1 MSQILFYLGYALRNL
16 WRSRR
21 WSAFAIFSVA
31 AGVATMVAFRSLGLA
46 IGDSLTGDVRN
57 TNKGDITMSVSSQGF
72 FDTLANPD
80 TPENFFTEQELDVV
94 RTWAAEN
101 DAHVTEY
108 RLRSGLQ
115 IAKLDAV
122 TAGRLQFVSSF
133 FIAPDT
139 YPITDPIL
147 ADEPA
152 GIPLGELFTA
162 PNDIVISRNLAD
174 SSQIRVGDTVRVSG
188 SETLFTVKGIVP
200 TASQAGLQQ
209 LAGREIFS
217 LFFGFAYFD
226 LSAVEELLNTTD
238 AVNRVSIV
246 LPEGSSATEVYQA
259 TNTIQNKIERLTGNW
274 RISYSE
280 APRLVEDF
288 ATFSDILGRFIVIL
302 GLGAMLLGGVGIINT
317 MLVLVRRRT
326 DEIAALKTFGLKGRQ
341 VAAMFMA
348 EALWLGV
355 FGSLLGGV
363 LGVALSAVANRF
375 GADLIQQPLR
385 FKVYPEAIL
394 FGFALGVIISAV
406 FGVLPVLSA
415 ARVRPASILRPNDST
430 PPNAG
435 CFSSLL
441 VVIFVV
447 LALGFI
453 AGQIITVWWVGVVGV
468 AVTLLILYV
477 LAMLLWCVVWLIG
490 KLPAFGNVDLNL
502 ALRNLTTRRMRTATT
517 LLALSAGMF
526 ALSSIALIGEGV
538 REVLRFTFTDA
549 LGGNVIIY
557 PLLPQNLA
565 APLIDARLDSLEG
578 VQSRTRIY
586 NISTYVSAVN
596 GKEVFDDRR
605 RFDPS
610 SNIIVRDTTDP
621 NWVIE
626 GIKSGRSLT
635 PADRGQAVAVYQIPQ
650 FVDPDSSS
658 GMGGEP
664 EILYKVGDIL
674 TLNTYQGGSPF
685 TVEVIGVAE
694 PSGSGNF
701 GGLWLPPDFIPTN
714 LSNFTLNLAMVE
726 PEHMNEVLLSLS
738 SLPLMLTFDISF
750 FDGILQRLITQFSAL
765 PLVVGIFSLGAAAVI
780 NANTVALSILERRRQ
795 IGVLRAVG
803 LQDGRVLRV
812 LILENV
818 IVCLLGG
825 VIGIGLSALGVWIMT
840 QYGLDTAILIPANAM
855 PITVGLVV
863 LSIVIGTLATLASGA
878 VAVRER
884 ITNTLRYE

>member
-1 MSQILFYLGYALRNL
+1 MSQMLFYLGYALRNL

-72 FDTLANPD
+72 FDTLADPD
-80 TPENFFTEQELDVV
+80 ADENFFLEEELDII
-94 RTWAAEN
+94 RDWAAEN
-101 DAHVTEY
+101 NATLTEY
-108 RLRSGLQ
+108 RFRSGLQ

-122 TAGRLQFVSSF
+122 TVGRLQFVSSF
-133 FIAPDT
+133 FIDPDN

-147 ADEPA
+147 ADDPA
-152 GIPLGELFTA
+152 GVPLGTLFTA
-162 PNDIVISRNLAD
+162 PNDIVISRNMAD
-174 SSQIRVGDTVRVSG
+174 SAQIRVGDTVRVSG
-188 SETLFTVKGIVP
+188 SEATFTVKGIVP

-209 LAGREIFS
+209 LSSREIFS

-226 LSAVEELLNTTD
+226 RAAVPELLNTID
-238 AVNRVSIV
+238 GVNRVSIV
-246 LPEGSSATEVYQA
+246 LPEGSSADQIYQA
-259 TNTIQNKIERLTGNW
+259 TNTIQNRIDRATANW

-280 APRLVEDF
+280 APRLIEDF
-288 ATFSDILGRFIVIL
+288 AQISDILGRFIVIL

-348 EALWLGV
+348 EAVWLGI
-355 FGSLLGGV
+355 FGSALGSV

-385 FKVYPEAIL
+385 FKVYPEAIA
-394 FGFALGVIISAV
+394 FGFALGVIVSAV

-435 CFSSLL
+435 CFSSILI
-441 VVIFVV
+441 VIFVV
-447 LALGFI
+447 LALGLI
-453 AGQIITVWWVGVVGV
+453 AGQIITIWWVGVLGV
-468 AVTLLILYV
+468 AITLLILYV
-477 LAMLLWCVVWLIG
+477 LAMILWCVVWLLG

-526 ALSSIALIGEGV
+526 ALSSIALFGEGA
-538 REVLRFTFTDA
+538 REILRFTFTDA
-549 LGGNVIIY
+549 LGGNVIIV
-557 PLLPQNLA
+557 PLLPQNIA
-565 APLIDARLDSLEG
+565 APLIDARLNTLDGIE
-578 VQSRTRIY
+578 SRTRIY
-586 NISTYVSAVN
+586 NISAYVSELN
-596 GKEVFDDRR
+596 GEPVTDDRR

-621 NWVIE
+621 DWKID
-626 GIKSGRSLT
+626 GIIAGRSLT
-635 PADRGQAVAVYQIPQ
+635 EADRGQGVAVFQIPQ
-650 FVDPDSSS
+650 FTDPDDENPV
-658 GMGGEP
+658 M
-664 EILYKVGDIL
+664 YAVGDVL
-674 TLNTYQGGSPF
+674 TLNTYQSSRPL
-685 TVEVIGVAE
+685 TIEIVGVAAA
-694 PSGSGNF
+694 SGSGF
-701 GGLWLPPDFIPTN
+701 GGLLLPPDFAPAN
-714 LSNFTLNLAMVE
+714 LSDFTLNLVMVN
-726 PEHMNEVLLSLS
+726 PENLNEVLLGLS
-738 SLPLMLTFDISF
+738 SIPLVLTFDVSF

-795 IGVLRAVG
+795 IGVLRAIG

-818 IVCLLGG
+818 MVCLLGG
-825 VIGIGLSALGVWIMT
+825 LIGIGLSALGVSIMT
-840 QYGLDTAILIPANAM
+840 RFGLDSAIFIPANAV
-855 PITVGLVV
+855 PITIGLVV
-863 LSIVIGTLATLASGA
+863 LSVIIGTLATLASGA